1 MKKKAIIVAAGN
13 GSRMKTDIPK
23 QFLLVE
29 GKPLLYY
36 TIRSFIHAFDDIEII
51 LVLPGEH
58 IAKGMEIIDGFFEP
72 SRFTICEGGSSRFE
86 SVRNGLSKIDE
97 ECIVFVHDGVR
108 CLVSPELIHRCY
120 DKALEAGTAI
130 PAISSKDSVRI
141 EIEDGNEAISRD
153 RVRLVQTPQVFHSR
167 IIIPAY
173 QIAFKEYFT
182 DEASVV
188 EAYGIKLQLVPGDE
202 NNIKVTTPIDLII
215 AERLLSEKVSN

>member
-13 GSRMKTDIPK
+13 GSRMKADIPK

-36 TIRSFIHAFDDIEII
+36 TIRSFIQAFDDIEIV

-58 IAKGMEIIDGFFEP
+58 IAKGMEIIDGFFDP
-72 SRFTICEGGSSRFE
+72 SRFVICEGGASRFE
-86 SVRNGLSKIDE
+86 SVRNGLARIDE

-108 CLVSPELIHRCY
+108 CLVSPGLIRRCY
-120 DKALEAGTAI
+120 EKALEAGTAI
-130 PAISSKDSVRI
+130 PAISSRDSVRI
-141 EIEDGNEAISRD
+141 ENEEGNEAISRD

-173 QIAFKEYFT
+173 QIAFKESFT

-188 EAYGIKLQLVPGDE
+188 EAYGIKLQLIPGEE

-215 AERLLSEKVSN
+215 AEQLLSDKVPN